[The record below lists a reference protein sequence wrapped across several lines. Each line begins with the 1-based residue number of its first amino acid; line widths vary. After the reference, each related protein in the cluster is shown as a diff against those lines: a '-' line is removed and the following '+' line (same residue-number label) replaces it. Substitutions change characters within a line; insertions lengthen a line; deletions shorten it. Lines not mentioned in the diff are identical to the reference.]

1 MSSSIVKLF
10 AVALEEAKKLEKQE
24 TDRNSDSGGKES
36 YIFSIFIIILQTT
49 FTFKTFV
56 YKTV

>member
-24 TDRNSDSGGKES
+24 TERNSDSVGKES
-36 YIFSIFIIILQTT
+36 YIFSIFKIILQTT
-49 FTFKTFV
+49 FTV
-56 YKTV
+56 